1 MQDKNIFS
9 GDDDGADDENSAYS
23 DYLEDVSDDRGHIV
37 MMLMIKQW
45 WCDLNE
51 MMLKM
56 KVMNSG

>member
-45 WCDLNE
+45 
-51 MMLKM
+51 
-56 KVMNSG
+56 